1 MYLWICKVHS
11 AGFFFLSFVASV
23 CIFVFM
29 APVQRWISACA
40 WLFLL
45 LSFISRWQ
53 IPGPS
58 ASLSSRR
65 SLQVDPLTVISRYIY
80 VLGAER
86 RLAVTCVREV
96 VALMEFYTWQPSR
109 QQWYVFKILSR
120 NKTGFCYLLGQ
131 VGLFLSPVAP
141 GGPGDSTGSRW
152 RSKRKVYPIT
162 RALLHLKKTTLMN
175 ADKGVFIPTMCGMYI
190 CMHAHNP
197 QRTPKGKQNACTD
210 SLHVKHVHT
219 CNSTQTHWLLRHSC
233 SSGGFL
239 FSVCVH

>member
-1 MYLWICKVHS
+1 MNMQS
-11 AGFFFLSFVASV
+11 ALSIFFFFFRLWLQLAY
-23 CIFVFM
+23 
-29 APVQRWISACA
+29 
-40 WLFLL
+40 LFLRRLCSAESLLVL

-65 SLQVDPLTVISRYIY
+65 SLQEDPLTVISRYIY

-141 GGPGDSTGSRW
+141 GGPGDSTGSR
-152 RSKRKVYPIT
+152 
-162 RALLHLKKTTLMN
+162 
-175 ADKGVFIPTMCGMYI
+175 
-190 CMHAHNP
+190 
-197 QRTPKGKQNACTD
+197 
-210 SLHVKHVHT
+210 
-219 CNSTQTHWLLRHSC
+219 
-233 SSGGFL
+233 
-239 FSVCVH
+239 